1 MYARIR
7 PRRGTKGQFE
17 AVNPVLKEGEMAI
30 ETDDNGTGKG
40 LVNIKFGDG
49 VTDYKNLPY
58 AVRGKDISDTPA
70 VFEDDV
76 EFIEDEEILS
86 GMVAGKIFKLI
97 KKKLSL
103 LTAEL
108 ANALSIAQGKNR
120 SHVFQTEVQLDEW
133 LSNADNVATLKIGDN
148 LYIVELNVPD
158 YWWDGAQKQRLETV
172 KVDLNEFYNKEE
184 VDAKDQ
190 NIMGMLS
197 DEFSTEKTYAIGE
210 LFIYNNKI
218 YKVTSAIEHPGEF
231 DLDYVEEVTLSGAL
245 NQSLTSIETDTYA
258 NEYTISDVNVVKV
271 GKVVTIAFPSL
282 KANIPINQSIKL
294 FELDDKYKIS
304 SSLGIG
310 IVRVPDANNNNEVV
324 TYFVSGNIVYFYKYG
339 TGKNATTS
347 NCTLTYITD

>member
-158 YWWDGAQKQRLETV
+158 YWWDGTQKQKLETV
-172 KVDLNEFYNKEE
+172 KVDLNEYYTKEE
-184 VDAKDQ
+184 VDTKDQ
-190 NIMGMLS
+190 NIIGMLS

-218 YKVTSAIEHPGEF
+218 YKVTSAIEYPGEF
-231 DLDYVEEVTLSGAL
+231 DLDYVEEVTLSSAL
-245 NQSLTSIETDTYA
+245 NSSLTFIQTTTNVSLSVGINDIELERP
-258 NEYTISDVNVVKV
+258 NEKAHLVNVGLNTSANTYVRCIFNEAITETGISCGAKFV
-271 GKVVTIAFPSL
+271 NSDTGSVNVIAVAQWVVLP
-282 KANIPINQSIKL
+282 N
-294 FELDDKYKIS
+294 
-304 SSLGIG
+304 
-310 IVRVPDANNNNEVV
+310 
-324 TYFVSGNIVYFYKYG
+324 
-339 TGKNATTS
+339 
-347 NCTLTYITD
+347 

>member
-49 VTDYKNLPY
+49 VTDYKSLPY

-70 VFEDDV
+70 VFEDDT

-86 GMVAGKIFKLI
+86 GMAAGRIFKLI

-103 LTAEL
+103 LTTEL
-108 ANALSIAQGKNR
+108 ANTLSIAQGKNR
-120 SHVFQTEVQLDEW
+120 SHVFQTEKQLDEW
-133 LSNADNVATLKIGDN
+133 LLNADNVATLKIGDN
-148 LYIVELNVPD
+148 LYIVELSVPD
-158 YWWDGAQKQRLETV
+158 YWWDGTQKQRLETV
-172 KVDLNEFYNKEE
+172 KVDLNEYYNKEE

-190 NIMGMLS
+190 SIIGMLS

-245 NQSLTSIETDTYA
+245 NQSLYNLDYDNMELVSFRATGDTYTVPK
-258 NEYTISDVNVVKV
+258 NGILT
-271 GKVVTIAFPSL
+271 GTWR
-282 KANIPINQSIKL
+282 
-294 FELDDKYKIS
+294 
-304 SSLGIG
+304 SSLSADGTVGILSDKRQNDYIHLESKPAG
-310 IVRVPDANNNNEVV
+310 QYYTHFEYIVNIGEILTCKYFQNVDSAVV
-324 TYFVSGNIVYFYKYG
+324 GYFIPFK
-339 TGKNATTS
+339 
-347 NCTLTYITD
+347 